1 MSAVDAIANDNQA
14 NGHGRIGAPLYKDQ
28 WPNRKV
34 AKIASLV
41 AQGHSG
47 TSIAAELNDGTTPNQ
62 IAAMVCYWGIT
73 PKSSDPRKTYVDV
86 AVPLCAKHRTI
97 LATEAERRG
106 MGLPELIARMA
117 ETICRDGLFGAVLD
131 G

>member
-1 MSAVDAIANDNQA
+1 MSAVNAVANDNQA
-14 NGHGRIGAPLYKDQ
+14 NSHGRIGAPLYKDQ

-34 AKIASLV
+34 ARVASMAAMGYSSTVIASILADGSTGNQV
-41 AQGHSG
+41 AHM
-47 TSIAAELNDGTTPNQ
+47 IHH
-62 IAAMVCYWGIT
+62 WGIR
-73 PKSSDPRKTYVDV
+73 PKSSDPRKTYADV

-97 LATEAERRG
+97 LALEAERRG
-106 MGLPELIARMA
+106 MDLPELIARMA

>member
-1 MSAVDAIANDNQA
+1 MNVMVSPKEVE
-14 NGHGRIGAPLYKDQ
+14 RVGAPLYKDQ

-47 TSIAAELNDGTTPNQ
+47 TSIAGELNDGTTPNQ
-62 IAAMVCYWGIT
+62 IAAMVCHWGIS
-73 PKSSDPRKTYVDV
+73 PKSSDPRFTYVDV
-86 AVPLCAKHRTI
+86 PVPLAAKFRTT
-97 LATEAERRG
+97 LAEEAKRRG
-106 MGLPELIARMA
+106 MDLPELVAKMA
-117 ETICRDGLFGAVLD
+117 ETICRDSLFGAVLD